1 MVQTQNL
8 DISLVVEN
16 TNSVTSNIGGLV
28 AGLFGSIF
36 DSDYED
42 EAPLTTS
49 QPETSPPPVEVKI
62 FAISKIIFDVTKN
75 IQIFPV
81 SSCLLN

>member
-1 MVQTQNL
+1 M
-8 DISLVVEN
+8 VEN

-42 EAPLTTS
+42 DAPLTTS

-62 FAISKIIFDVTKN
+62 FAFSKNIFDVTKDMYFD
-75 IQIFPV
+75 ISPHV
-81 SSCLLN
+81 SSCLVINFH